1 MLKVIAKRML
11 ASAMLLLA
19 SSFVVFSLIAIAPGS
34 PLQVLLGG
42 RKVDRAT
49 ALILE
54 HRYHFDKPFLVQYG
68 YWLRNVVHGN
78 LGDSIAY
85 RDTVASVIKSRVA
98 PTLELGLYATVLV
111 LVIGLTLGVIA
122 AIRRGRRTDAV
133 ASFAMLIASSISP
146 YVSGILLI
154 WFFAVELRWFPVFS
168 LGTGVSGR
176 VYHLTLPAIALALG
190 LTALLGRVTRAS
202 LSQALGEDYVQT
214 ARSRGFRER
223 RVIFKHAFRS
233 AFIPVLTITG
243 VIAGYLIS
251 GAVLVEYTFGLNGLG
266 SLLVDSVQ
274 SRDFAVVQ
282 AIVLIFTAVFLV
294 INLVVDLLYVVIDPR
309 TRLAEEGS

>member
-1 MLKVIAKRML
+1 MVIAKRML
-11 ASAMLLLA
+11 GSIVLLLA

-42 RKVDRAT
+42 RKVDLAT
-49 ALILE
+49 QLALE
-54 HRYHFDKPFLVQYG
+54 HRYHLDKPFLVQYG
-68 YWLRNVVHGN
+68 YWLWNVVHGN
-78 LGDSIAY
+78 LGESIAY
-85 RDTVASVIKSRVA
+85 RDTVTNVIKSSVA

-111 LVIGLTLGVIA
+111 LAIGLTLGVIA
-122 AIRRGRRTDAV
+122 AIRRGRRTDSV
-133 ASFAMLIASSISP
+133 ASLAMLIVSSVSP

-154 WFFAVELRWFPVFS
+154 WLFAVALRWFPVFG
-168 LGTGVSGR
+168 LGAGATGR
-176 VYHLTLPAIALALG
+176 FYHLTLPAIALALG

-202 LSQALGEDYVQT
+202 LSQALAEDYVQT

-251 GAVLVEYTFGLNGLG
+251 GAVLVEYTFGLSGLG
-266 SLLVDSVQ
+266 SLLVNSVQ

-294 INLVVDLLYVVIDPR
+294 INLIVDLLYVVIDPR
-309 TRLAEEGS
+309 TRLAEKGS